1 MRMRLVLLGALLA
14 TPLRAQN
21 RSASD
26 VMSYAVR
33 AYRDLEFDTAATLL
47 RRVLTPPLDRQLDE
61 VQRARAL
68 TYLGAAEHYR
78 GQPDSAIAVFRRLI
92 AAAPAQQPD
101 TLIFPPEI
109 TQLYEAVRNSMTTVA
124 VRAPPD
130 TVPAIPSTQHLP
142 PDTAPHAKPDSV
154 IQPVATPATPERSRR
169 PRFTATGAGLLSI
182 VRTSSDAGGA
192 YGFTGSVRF
201 GRVALDVRYA
211 QGTLQPADRQSTA
224 RDIVEGVVALRFAA
238 TPWLSL
244 QIGPQ
249 ARRYDTPF
257 GAERWVTWQLGTR
270 GDFVIARPGVRGH
283 ALLWRGTGLDVN
295 VPPGSGSARGG
306 EIGFTIDGPR
316 SFWLDLSYGI
326 DQARVRDVA
335 RRETVE
341 TVTVT
346 VGVRRR

>member
-1 MRMRLVLLGALLA
+1 MRMRGGLVLLSALLA
-14 TPLRAQN
+14 TPLWAQN

-26 VMSYAVR
+26 VMSSAVR

-47 RRVLTPPLDRQLDE
+47 RRVLAPPLDRDLDN

-78 GQPDSAIAVFRRLI
+78 GQPDSAIVVFRRLV
-92 AAAPAQQPD
+92 AVAPGQQPD
-101 TLIFPPEI
+101 TLTFPPEI
-109 TQLYEAVRNSMTTVA
+109 TRLYDAVRNSMATVA
-124 VRAPPD
+124 VRAPVD
-130 TVPAIPSTQHLP
+130 TVPAITTTPTP
-142 PDTAPHAKPDSV
+142 TPTPTPPVAPDTV
-154 IQPVATPATPERSRR
+154 RQLLATPERSRGA
-169 PRFTATGAGLLSI
+169 RFTATGAGLLSI
-182 VRTSSDAGGA
+182 VRTGSDGGGA
-192 YGFTGSVRF
+192 YGFTGSVRL

-224 RDIVEGVVALRFAA
+224 RDIVEGSVALRFAA
-238 TPWLSL
+238 TSWLSL
-244 QIGPQ
+244 QLGPH
-249 ARRYDTPF
+249 ARRYDTPS

-270 GDFVIARPGVRGH
+270 GDFVIAGPGVRGH

-306 EIGFTIDGPR
+306 EVGFTIDGPR

-341 TVTVT
+341 AVTVT